1 MTAEHFLHY
10 KRRGSYVAGF
20 SASPLPWTYDGRPLD
35 YRGWLGPTTTR
46 PLTVPAEPWSRDLRY
61 LQSPDQLR
69 QQRSVDLV
77 LLNFVARLAREQIR
91 GGRHFVF
98 LLPALSSAW
107 RAPALKRLRGHPGL
121 HTTTAAGKRLLTSS
135 QAVVS
140 KLLDA
145 SVVRRC
151 LKVKVALAQALVQ
164 AFEDEFDFETRRLG
178 LLAPVHESFQVTSV
192 PGAVDFH
199 HDILAV
205 TEAEPEADQGDFD
218 FEQESADEPTEPFK
232 GEITPAIRAAV
243 KRVHEATGHRPPR
256 RLARA
261 LLLSGAPPAAVQAAR
276 ELKCDVCAERR
287 APRSRRVA
295 SLPAPRAVGEQMHVD
310 LLVTEDAVGRTY
322 VVAHATDAVS
332 KFQQAAIIKDK
343 SAASVIDFLMASWV
357 PLLGP
362 PKQLIA
368 DQGREFIAEE
378 FQEWCSSHSILLW
391 HAAVQAP
398 WQNGIAERSGGT
410 LKALVSAVVADKV
423 VIGERD
429 MSHAVS
435 EAVSAY
441 NSDPTAEGVSPLQ
454 CVTGRQP
461 ASQGSVLSN
470 FAGRLAEHGLID
482 SDPSLNQRLALRESA
497 RIAMVRLH
505 YSQSIRKVELARSR
519 EPTTSQPPAPG
530 DVVYFWRAQKMTRRN
545 DPRLST
551 SSRRRRLELKRW
563 HGPAVLIALETSG
576 ETGFPSNAFLS
587 FKGQVTK
594 CALEHVRAA
603 SSLEQ
608 LAANTWEEAIK
619 ELVDGIDRSA
629 GRGPG
634 ADILPVVPEDE
645 ALAEDVVVEPV
656 VLRNVAPTTRPPS
669 SLPTTS
675 TTTSSAPSTAAP
687 GTPVGQLLQRPVVQ
701 RALHRARQ
709 QPLEVELGRQALN
722 RGQPAVFQAEL
733 RDAMVRGMRRRTS
746 SEAGFDDGPAE
757 VRRTALEQS
766 VASGAP
772 AVPRQP
778 SNESPGQLLSE
789 QAPAVPQQPSSES
802 PGQLQ
807 SEQAP
812 AVPRQPSSESPGPLP
827 MSLSVQPQSGPRGA
841 FEAMVLSRDELEN
854 LTAFSQQVHPLLQL
868 QAQVEKDRQ
877 SVSAC
882 LEDERGHGTWD
893 GRWSLPSSSQ
903 FSVIQAAGAM
913 LPTGLPQDFEVSA
926 ATARKEY
933 TWGRMS
939 EHEKRLW
946 SKAADKGWQA
956 YLENDAVRILDAKES
971 SAVRKQLAA
980 KGELDRILVP
990 RFVLTDKADGL
1001 RSENNPLEVEA
1012 SARLVVPGF
1021 KDRANLNGEVRRDAP
1036 TGARLTQ
1043 HLLLSLI
1050 ASKGRSWKMMSAD
1063 VKSAFLK
1070 GDPYVS
1076 RELYITRTNAKVG
1089 PSIPIPEGCLAK
1101 VCKGIFGLADA
1112 PREWWLRLSRALESR
1127 GWLRNPLDQASWFLW
1142 GGADKKVLQGMI
1154 ISHVDDLLFGGNPT
1168 AEASLFEVGQELGFR
1183 ETKVDDFVWCGKRF
1197 LRRPDGSVS
1206 LSMEAYHRNL
1216 KPIPVPKDRRA
1227 SLTSPLR
1234 PDERRRLR
1242 ALLGSFQWLVAQL
1255 RFDLQFPVSALQG
1268 ETPTVGTMLRA
1279 NALLEEFMLDPTYE
1293 MVFQPIPME
1302 DAGLVVVTDSSLGNV
1317 TQGGAGDAP
1326 PLEKVYS
1333 QSCYFCLLADRDLRE
1348 GRPGRFNVL
1357 DTRSHRLTRVCRS
1370 SYSAETLGAEEAF
1383 DVGQLA
1389 RGFLA
1394 AAKGYPLH
1402 SKQDIDRS
1410 LNAVPLTVV
1419 VDAKDVFDKGNSDTS
1434 SFGSQKS
1441 LAFTVAWLRAM
1452 LRRPNTVL
1460 RWTATSNLFCDA
1472 GTKYM
1477 DVGHLRSTLRRGVWS
1492 IEYSPTFVK
1501 QVSKGK
1507 RVVVPKV
1514 PEGVKLPGASV
1525 DGGDPLLGFLLKF
1538 AEDRGWHHQGSMGVN
1553 VSHGAKSFRT
1563 PEPRFSS
1570 AEFPLRTTFGRYEL
1584 PSGELAWRVL
1594 ERKNRY
1600 LEEANQH
1607 SLLPLPAP
1615 VLVTFFSRDNIPSG
1629 FDPEEDVVNIKDLY
1643 LAGRLHPKKGHFQ
1656 IDADGS
1662 SSIHEDGVNLRLDP
1676 GTFPSPLSG
1685 DNDLYMNLAGYSC
1698 SKFWGTLRITKDRP
1712 EGAKGITFFAFQDNK
1727 TVASVLVGGKVKRD
1741 FGFQYRLNP
1750 KANNMT
1756 IRVHDHGTP
1765 DKDFFEVEAYLSCK
1779 VDCGG
1784 RALDTDSG
1792 SCESLGHDQ
1801 VRCELAADP
1810 HGRPC
1815 QWNGASCLSIASG
1828 RCSRE
1833 TLCFEVLDGYSECT
1847 SRNEGFQSCAQ
1858 RTNEKGTLCGWK
1870 DREQKCFTST
1880 FNCKA
1885 AHGPHNQMTTTP
1897 HSTYQEYV
1905 TDGKNDAYK
1914 MLS

>member
-1 MTAEHFLHY
+1 
-10 KRRGSYVAGF
+10 
-20 SASPLPWTYDGRPLD
+20 
-35 YRGWLGPTTTR
+35 
-46 PLTVPAEPWSRDLRY
+46 
-61 LQSPDQLR
+61 
-69 QQRSVDLV
+69 
-77 LLNFVARLAREQIR
+77 
-91 GGRHFVF
+91 
-98 LLPALSSAW
+98 
-107 RAPALKRLRGHPGL
+107 
-121 HTTTAAGKRLLTSS
+121 
-135 QAVVS
+135 AVVS
-140 KLLDA
+140 KFLDA
-145 SVVRRC
+145 AVVRRC
-151 LKVKVALAQALVQ
+151 LKVKVALSQALVQ
-164 AFEDEFDFETRRLG
+164 AFEDEFDFETRQLG

-205 TEAEPEADQGDFD
+205 TEVEPEADRGDFD
-218 FEQESADEPTEPFK
+218 LEQESDDEPTEPFK

-343 SAASVIDFLMASWV
+343 SAASVIDFLMASWI

-378 FQEWCSSHSILLW
+378 FQEWCSSHSVLLW

-410 LKALVSAVVADKV
+410 LKVLVSAVVADKV

-429 MSHAVS
+429 MSHALS

-497 RIAMVRLH
+497 RIAMVRLL
-505 YSQSIRKVELARSR
+505 YGQSIRKAELARSR

-587 FKGQVTK
+587 YKGQVTK

-634 ADILPVVPEDE
+634 ADILPIVPEE
-645 ALAEDVVVEPV
+645 RGAYYSAALFFTDDFYHDLFGP
-656 VLRNVAPTTRPPS
+656 LNGGTWDSSRRNFVMQWSVACVAGP
-669 SLPTTS
+669 
-675 TTTSSAPSTAAP
+675 AP
-687 GTPVGQLLQRPVVQ
+687 
-701 RALHRARQ
+701 
-709 QPLEVELGRQALN
+709 RQALTMAPW
-722 RGQPAVFQAEL
+722 RFGGQPWTRVL
-733 RDAMVRGMRRRTS
+733 
-746 SEAGFDDGPAE
+746 PA
-757 VRRTALEQS
+757 
-766 VASGAP
+766 AP
-772 AVPRQP
+772 QQYPDNLLTNLLGNFSQNKRQQYPNNLLANLLGNFSQNKRQQYLDNLLANLLGLFRCLCQFSRSLVPGVEMDRQP
-778 SNESPGQLLSE
+778 
-789 QAPAVPQQPSSES
+789 
-802 PGQLQ
+802 
-807 SEQAP
+807 
-812 AVPRQPSSESPGPLP
+812 
-827 MSLSVQPQSGPRGA
+827 
-841 FEAMVLSRDELEN
+841 
-854 LTAFSQQVHPLLQL
+854 
-868 QAQVEKDRQ
+868 
-877 SVSAC
+877 VSAC
-882 LEDERGHGTWD
+882 LEDERDHGTWD

-933 TWGRMS
+933 NWGRMS

-946 SKAADKGWQA
+946 SKAAEKGWQA

-1012 SARLVVPGF
+1012 SARLVAPGF

-1050 ASKGRSWKMMSAD
+1050 ASKGHSWKMMSAD

-1076 RELYITRTNAKVG
+1076 RELYITRTNTKVG

-1142 GGADKKVLQGMI
+1142 GGTDKKVLQGMI

-1168 AEASLFEVGQELGFR
+1168 AEASLLEVGQELGFR
-1183 ETKVDDFVWCGKRF
+1183 ETKVDDFVWWGKRF

-1227 SLTSPLR
+1227 SLTSLLR

-1255 RFDLQFPVSALQG
+1255 RFDLQFPVSSLQG

-1293 MVFQPIPME
+1293 MVFQPIPMG

-1460 RWTATSNLFCDA
+1460 RWTATSNMFCDA
-1472 GTKYM
+1472 GTKYI

-1570 AEFPLRTTFGRYEL
+1570 AEFPVSTQDYFWSLR
-1584 PSGELAWRVL
+1584 
-1594 ERKNRY
+1594 
-1600 LEEANQH
+1600 
-1607 SLLPLPAP
+1607 
-1615 VLVTFFSRDNIPSG
+1615 VTFR
-1629 FDPEEDVVNIKDLY
+1629 
-1643 LAGRLHPKKGHFQ
+1643 
-1656 IDADGS
+1656 
-1662 SSIHEDGVNLRLDP
+1662 
-1676 GTFPSPLSG
+1676 
-1685 DNDLYMNLAGYSC
+1685 
-1698 SKFWGTLRITKDRP
+1698 
-1712 EGAKGITFFAFQDNK
+1712 
-1727 TVASVLVGGKVKRD
+1727 
-1741 FGFQYRLNP
+1741 
-1750 KANNMT
+1750 
-1756 IRVHDHGTP
+1756 
-1765 DKDFFEVEAYLSCK
+1765 
-1779 VDCGG
+1779 
-1784 RALDTDSG
+1784 
-1792 SCESLGHDQ
+1792 
-1801 VRCELAADP
+1801 
-1810 HGRPC
+1810 
-1815 QWNGASCLSIASG
+1815 
-1828 RCSRE
+1828 
-1833 TLCFEVLDGYSECT
+1833 
-1847 SRNEGFQSCAQ
+1847 
-1858 RTNEKGTLCGWK
+1858 
-1870 DREQKCFTST
+1870 
-1880 FNCKA
+1880 
-1885 AHGPHNQMTTTP
+1885 
-1897 HSTYQEYV
+1897 
-1905 TDGKNDAYK
+1905 
-1914 MLS
+1914 